1 MSRLNNRAFEILR
14 AEVFK
19 CAGNDTAGKVQ
30 RDIAL
35 KRLEKLRMQDGSMAS
50 REELRQIMSDILP
63 NFSEKALKA
72 AADANKPAGMLG
84 LLMFATVFVAGA
96 AGLVWVAN
104 LPFPMIRKPVAKVAP
119 IILLP
124 SYIKMDNDYR
134 QAISLVEQ
142 ADQLVNK
149 ATGPADINLGEEKV
163 TQAQKHLNGL
173 PVWFLGYEPKF
184 YCSFFGCSWK
194 FTFDEFETA
203 RKHIGRM
210 EATIFQE
217 KNAQTLLTQAEE
229 GLNAAK
235 QQYSQAKPGADQQ
248 KAIAAWQ
255 VSIDQMQEIPEST
268 LANLMARK
276 KLQAAERDFAE
287 VVGDT
292 DGRQRTNT
300 LIEAAKT
307 FAMAAAESSQNP
319 PHSADEWGQIA
330 ELWEQAI
337 DQLKLVPLKDSG
349 YTDAVAKI
357 AQYQK
362 NLGIVTTR
370 QKAERE
376 SVEALQRAKRQI
388 PQLQRLADA
397 EGESGAI
404 AGQLQ
409 EIITE
414 LETVKPG
421 TTAHAE
427 AQDLLKFAREK
438 LK

>member
-14 AEVFK
+14 VEVFK
-19 CAGNDTAGKVQ
+19 CSGNDIAGKVQ

-35 KRLEKLRMQDGSMAS
+35 KRLEKLRMQNGSPATFA
-50 REELRQIMSDILP
+50 ELRQTVSDILP
-63 NFSEKALKA
+63 NFNEKVLKEA
-72 AADANKPAGMLG
+72 ANANKPKGMFG
-84 LLMFATVFVAGA
+84 LLMFATVSVAGA
-96 AGLVWVAN
+96 AGFIWVAN
-104 LPFPMIRKPVAKVAP
+104 LPFPMIRKPVASVAP
-119 IILLP
+119 LILLP

-149 ATGPADINLGEEKV
+149 ASGPADINLGAEKV
-163 TQAQKHLNGL
+163 TKAQKHLNGL

-194 FTFDEFETA
+194 FTYDEFEKA
-203 RKHIGRM
+203 RKQIGRM

-217 KNAQTLLTQAEE
+217 KNAQTLLSQAEE

-235 QQYSQAKPGADQQ
+235 QQYQQAKPGADQQ

-255 VSIDQMQEIPEST
+255 VSIDQMGEIPEST

-276 KLQAAERDFAE
+276 KLQAAQRDFAE

-292 DGRQRTNT
+292 AGRQRTNT

-330 ELWEQAI
+330 DLWEQAI
-337 DQLKLVPLKDSG
+337 HQLKLVPLQDSG
-349 YTDAVAKI
+349 YTDAVGKI

-370 QKAERE
+370 QKAEQE
-376 SVEALQRAKRQI
+376 SVEALQRAKRSI
-388 PQLQRLADA
+388 PNLQRLASA
-397 EGESGAI
+397 ETESGAI

-409 EIITE
+409 EIITD
-414 LETVKPG
+414 LENVKTG
-421 TTAHAE
+421 TTAYSE